1 MLTGGRQILDLSR
14 GPLVM
19 GIINVNED
27 SFYAPSR
34 VNSDS
39 ALLNRVEDML
49 ASGVDLIDVGAMSS
63 RPGASLSDPDE
74 ESKTIFH
81 SLKLIRNS
89 FPEVFISIDTVWS
102 AVAKVAAE
110 EGANMINDISAGK
123 IDQNLWAVVAHHN
136 LSYVLMHMKGNPQNM
151 QNLTH
156 YDDLMME
163 LMVFFTENIRKLHQH
178 GIAQIILDPGFGFS
192 KSGNQNFS
200 LLKNLSAFQ
209 IFDLPVLA
217 GISRKSFIYK
227 ALNTSQENVISATS
241 ALHSICLEQG
251 VNILRVHDVLEAKQ
265 VVSLFQLL
273 KKG

>member
-63 RPGASLSDPDE
+63 RPGALLSDPDE

-123 IDQNLWAVVAHHN
+123 IDQNLWAVAAHYN
-136 LSYVLMHMKGNPQNM
+136 LPYVLMHMKGNPQNM

-156 YDDLMME
+156 YDDFMME

-209 IFDLPVLA
+209 IFDLPVLV

>member
-123 IDQNLWAVVAHHN
+123 IDQNLWAVVAHYN
-136 LSYVLMHMKGNPQNM
+136 LPYVLMHMKGNPQNM

-156 YDDLMME
+156 YDDFMME